1 MTLTNKLNMK
11 SNLKINSNVFL
22 RKIETPLAEDKDFLP
37 HVRGVKAVRK
47 LLWKAYEI
55 YPDSSPNSSEV
66 MSLLKTN
73 KLTEAQWNALK
84 WGIFCY
90 RCNAI
95 PVGQTFKGTVEFRCQ
110 QKDCK

>member
-1 MTLTNKLNMK
+1 MK

-22 RKIETPLAEDKDFLP
+22 RKIEAPLAEDKDFLP

-47 LLWKAYEI
+47 LLWIAFEI
-55 YPDSSPNSSEV
+55 HSSDSSHNSTEV
-66 MSLLKTN
+66 LHLLRTK
-73 KLTEAQWNALK
+73 KITEAQWNALK

-90 RCNAI
+90 RCDSI
-95 PVGQTFKGTVEFRCQ
+95 PVGQTFRGTVEFRCN